1 MKKTITILTLFILS
15 FSLSLNHIYAKE
27 ADSRKLREEKSFY
40 ISTDEVHPGQI
51 RYSDSVVKQKV
62 KEHIEAG
69 KASWDPETQSWIL
82 MYADNTCLFPLSKA
96 LPVVNS
102 PNGYVL
108 VDGHHHYMTNLS
120 FDGSTFP
127 ITVIAD
133 LSDMTS
139 QEFQDYA
146 EQKGWIHPY
155 DVFGNKINLPKSFKA
170 LKNDPN
176 RNFATLCKR
185 SIKDPNHPEKSTGVD
200 YPIWLKVGTDIPFI
214 EMKISEALWNEGLV
228 YQNHQ
233 NLKQYKKFYEK
244 ARLAISEAN
253 IPGLRVIPTKTHYQD
268 IDLYSFVSKENCA

>member
-1 MKKTITILTLFILS
+1 MLKKTITLFTLLILPI
-15 FSLSLNHIYAKE
+15 SLSLNHIYANE
-27 ADSRKLREEKSFY
+27 LDNLKLSKEKSFY
-40 ISTDEVHPGQI
+40 IPTDKVHPGQI

-69 KASWDPETQSWIL
+69 KASWNPETQTWIL
-82 MYADNTCLFPLSKA
+82 KYSENTCLFPLSKA

-120 FDGSTFP
+120 LGGSTFP
-127 ITVIAD
+127 ITVIAN
-133 LSDMTS
+133 LSHMTP

-146 EQKGWIHPY
+146 EQKGWTHPY
-155 DVFGNKINLPKSFKA
+155 DVFGNRINLPKSFQA

-185 SIKDPNHPEKSTGVD
+185 TIKDPNHPEQSTGVD
-200 YPIWLKVGTDIPFI
+200 YPIWLKVGKDIPFI

-228 YQNHQ
+228 YENQQNT
-233 NLKQYKKFYEK
+233 KQYEKFYEK
-244 ARLAISEAN
+244 ARSAISRAN
-253 IPGLRVIPTKTHYQD
+253 IPGLRVNHSKTHYKD
-268 IDLYSFVSKENCA
+268 IDLSSIAAIN